1 MNKVISID
9 HGNQQIK
16 TINHIFSASFIEG
29 SYQLGI
35 GADVL
40 SYNGKTYTLSDESLP
55 VQNDKTQDDRYF
67 ILTLFALGKE
77 LASDAAK
84 LEMADKLRKHIKH
97 SPPDTINVEV
107 LVGLPLQHFET
118 HKKRFKKYFYNPDTE
133 QPIIQF
139 EFNKTP
145 MRVRIVKATVYPQG
159 YAAAFTVADRLQG
172 SRIVNIVDIGGYT
185 VDCLQMDNFVPD
197 ATRCTSLYW
206 GIMPLFESINSQVR
220 ASGRNNI
227 KDIIIED
234 ILKKDKA
241 ALADYSEKRIALI
254 HSAAQ
259 AHANRM
265 VAEIAAKGFD
275 LEEDRTVFMGG
286 GALLM
291 KDYIVDTGKV
301 LKPLFIHDILG
312 SESDDPE
319 AICVKANAI
328 GYMSLFELQSGRKST

>member
-1 MNKVISID
+1 MSKVISID
-9 HGNQQIK
+9 HGNRLIK
-16 TINHIFSASFIEG
+16 TINHIFPASFIEG

-35 GADVL
+35 GSNVL
-40 SYNGKTYTLSDESLP
+40 LYKGKTYTLTDESLP

-77 LASDAAK
+77 LEREATR
-84 LEMADKLRKHIKH
+84 LEIAGMLKKHIKQCP
-97 SPPDTINVEV
+97 SDTIKVEL

-118 HKKRFKKYFYNPDTE
+118 HKKRFKRYFYNPDAEPLTIE
-133 QPIIQF
+133 Y
-139 EFNKTP
+139 EFNKIP
-145 MRVRIVKATVYPQG
+145 LKVCIANATVYPQG

-172 SRIVNIVDIGGYT
+172 SRVVNIVDIGGYT
-185 VDCLQMDNFVPD
+185 VDCLQMTNFIPD

-227 KDIIIED
+227 KDVIIED

-241 ALADYSEKRIALI
+241 ALEEYTEERIALI

-291 KDYIVDTGKV
+291 KDYIKGTGKV
-301 LKPLFIHDILG
+301 LKPVFIHDILG

-328 GYMSLFELQSGRKST
+328 GYMSLFELQSRRKNT